1 MKTETKSALM
11 DKQMVIRA
19 IKDSFYKLAPKTQA
33 KNPVMLLVYISA
45 ILTTALF
52 VIWD

>member
-19 IKDSFYKLAPKTQA
+19 IKDSFYKLAPKTEA
-33 KNPVMLLVYISA
+33 
-45 ILTTALF
+45 
-52 VIWD
+52 